1 MKNGKSVGKKGEA
14 VTVGSE
20 TKAVADR
27 DRSIGTGIERSGK
40 VGNEVG
46 TSVMGVNGARGVA
59 DGNGVVD
66 K

>member
-1 MKNGKSVGKKGEA
+1 M
-14 VTVGSE
+14 TVGSE

-27 DRSIGTGIERSGK
+27 DRSVGTGTERSGK
-40 VGNEVG
+40 VGNEIG
-46 TSVMGVNGARGVA
+46 TSVTGVNGTRGVA

>member
-1 MKNGKSVGKKGEA
+1 M
-14 VTVGSE
+14 TVGSE

-27 DRSIGTGIERSGK
+27 DRSIGTGAERSGN

-46 TSVMGVNGARGVA
+46 TSVTGVNGARGVA